1 MCIYIQYTDTYTY
14 KREFVNM
21 SKFTTPERIFFYP
34 IILIFALDI
43 KRKYAI
49 ISLTNNKFI
58 NIYYY
63 LMNFDTIFV
72 VLILQTQ
79 LFSSDLHWTSSSPW
93 LVFSFSR
100 LVLSMKCIVNFFQFL
115 FVNKSKMNTRENI
128 QNESIQINEKKRKKL
143 KKKFFKKKSHV
154 KNNLNIKFLLCFHHF
169 SFQFGLFPFFSF
181 VWFFFL

>member
-14 KREFVNM
+14 KGEFVNNM

-34 IILIFALDI
+34 IILIFAHDI

-79 LFSSDLHWTSSSPW
+79 LFSSDLH
-93 LVFSFSR
+93 
-100 LVLSMKCIVNFFQFL
+100 
-115 FVNKSKMNTRENI
+115 
-128 QNESIQINEKKRKKL
+128 
-143 KKKFFKKKSHV
+143 
-154 KNNLNIKFLLCFHHF
+154 
-169 SFQFGLFPFFSF
+169 
-181 VWFFFL
+181 

>member
-14 KREFVNM
+14 KGEFVNNM

-143 KKKFFKKKSHV
+143 KKKFFKKKV
-154 KNNLNIKFLLCFHHF
+154 M
-169 SFQFGLFPFFSF
+169 
-181 VWFFFL
+181 